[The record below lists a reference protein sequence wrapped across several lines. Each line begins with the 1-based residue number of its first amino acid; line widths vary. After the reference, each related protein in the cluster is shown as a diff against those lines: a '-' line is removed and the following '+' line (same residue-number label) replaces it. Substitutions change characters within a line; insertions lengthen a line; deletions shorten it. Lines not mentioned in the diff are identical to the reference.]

1 MNVTR
6 ALRALLSRNFKGHFG
21 QYAEDTLVRKHFNPR
36 REAGV
41 CLDLGAYH
49 PFRFNNT
56 AYFWMCGWRCVNVD
70 ANPATIKLFNKY
82 RSNDVNIH
90 SAIVTQAEI
99 ASGKREID
107 LLLPKKLDRHGIS
120 ALGTG
125 IPSQAPTDHQS
136 IKVPCRSVSQILE
149 DYDLSGVSYINIDIE
164 GYDETVL
171 LDIDLNRYRPK
182 VITIEQFAEDVLGVA
197 DGIVARYMREHAY
210 IFHSRAGYSSVYVKR
225 DKF

>member
-1 MNVTR
+1 MNVLR
-6 ALRALLSRNFKGHFG
+6 ALRATLSGNFKGHFG

-36 REAGV
+36 RETGV

-70 ANPATIKLFNKY
+70 ANAATIKLFNKY
-82 RSNDVNIH
+82 RSDDVNIH

-99 ASGKREID
+99 VGGQREID

-120 ALGTG
+120 ALGTS
-125 IPSQAPTDHQS
+125 IPSQAPAEHQS
-136 IKVPCRSVSQILE
+136 IKVPCMSVRQILE
-149 DYDLSGVSYINIDIE
+149 ENDLLDVSYINIDIE
-164 GYDETVL
+164 GYDEAVL

-182 VITIEQFAEDVLGVA
+182 VITIEEFAEDVCAVVDGV
-197 DGIVARYMREHAY
+197 VSRYMREHAY
-210 IFHSRAGYSSVYVKR
+210 IFHSRAGYSSIYVKR
-225 DKF
+225 N